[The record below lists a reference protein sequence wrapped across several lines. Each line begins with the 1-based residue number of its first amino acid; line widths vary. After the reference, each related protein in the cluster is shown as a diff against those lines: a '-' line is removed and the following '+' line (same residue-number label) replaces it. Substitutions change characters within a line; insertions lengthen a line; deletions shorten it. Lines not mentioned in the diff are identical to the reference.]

1 MGNIKVVSPMDG
13 FPVRAC
19 WELRFFSFDWKYS
32 EKGAKNHFT
41 VDPAKRN
48 AYKHLYT
55 SATTDR

>member
-1 MGNIKVVSPMDG
+1 MA

-32 EKGAKNHFT
+32 EKGAKIHFAI
-41 VDPAKRN
+41 DPAKRN
-48 AYKHLYT
+48 AYKHPDT